1 MAQPKAVR
9 SVPDK
14 ALLAGL
20 LDSEPVLWFELEPM
34 GNFSDPWLGVDDVLG
49 LSPEAWDEPVEGL
62 VSVPEPEV
70 EVDVPEPVRAVSRP
84 PDVPLEPEPASPES
98 LPLELPV
105 PEPAKPESL
114 PFEPPVPEPASPKP
128 APLEPVPLEP
138 VLPEPAKPVSLPLE
152 FPAPEPARPFPPAL
166 ELGAPGLG
174 FDSPPP
180 AVLEPVAP
188 EVVGLVPVPE
198 VLLGRFEGVLRPL
211 PVLELGVVVPVWL
224 GREDSAPETGLTG
237 APEGLESK
245 LEVGC

>member
-1 MAQPKAVR
+1 
-9 SVPDK
+9 
-14 ALLAGL
+14 
-20 LDSEPVLWFELEPM
+20 
-34 GNFSDPWLGVDDVLG
+34 VLG

-114 PFEPPVPEPASPKP
+114 PFEPPVPEPA
-128 APLEPVPLEP
+128 
-138 VLPEPAKPVSLPLE
+138 
-152 FPAPEPARPFPPAL
+152 RPFPPAL
-166 ELGAPGLG
+166 ELGVPGLG